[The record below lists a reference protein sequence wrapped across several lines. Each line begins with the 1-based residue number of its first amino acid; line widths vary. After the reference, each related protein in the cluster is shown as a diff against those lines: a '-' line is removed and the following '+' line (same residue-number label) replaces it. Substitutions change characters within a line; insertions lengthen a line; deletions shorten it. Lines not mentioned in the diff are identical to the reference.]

1 MRKFIVIL
9 HQTLRSSLRNFF
21 TALNEDVYL
30 LGYDATLLG
39 NWFPIFRDNIL
50 VLSSQVE
57 RSKKNAGDSWMVI
70 KMK

>member
-1 MRKFIVIL
+1 MF
-9 HQTLRSSLRNFF
+9 
-21 TALNEDVYL
+21 YL

-70 KMK
+70 KGRVDEVSLRVRLEKHNFFVGNK